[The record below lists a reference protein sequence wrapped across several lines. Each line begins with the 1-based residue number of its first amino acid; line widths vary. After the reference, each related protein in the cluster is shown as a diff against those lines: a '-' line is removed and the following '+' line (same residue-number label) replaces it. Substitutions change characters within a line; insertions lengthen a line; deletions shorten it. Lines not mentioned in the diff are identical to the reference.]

1 MEVDKVADI
10 VVMKPNEDLTDM
22 TLVVDMYVDK
32 VAGNGWQLMRLGKN
46 GWKWWKSLKMNM
58 DDIGYEKNSLRK

>member
-1 MEVDKVADI
+1 MVDVEVDNMADEVADMEVDKVADI

-32 VAGNGWQLMRLGKN
+32 VAGNG
-46 GWKWWKSLKMNM
+46 
-58 DDIGYEKNSLRK
+58 